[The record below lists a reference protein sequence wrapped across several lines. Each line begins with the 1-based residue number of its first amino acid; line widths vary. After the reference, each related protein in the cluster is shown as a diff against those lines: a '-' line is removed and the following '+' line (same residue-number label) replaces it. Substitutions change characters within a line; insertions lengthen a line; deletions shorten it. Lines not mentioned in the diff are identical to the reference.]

1 MDIQRI
7 AIEKL
12 NPAPYNPRK
21 DLKPGDPEYE
31 KLKRS
36 IDRWDMVEPL
46 VWNEKTGHLVG
57 GHQRLKILKARGDTE
72 TEVSVVS
79 LTADDE
85 AALNI
90 ALNNIEGAWDLTKLS
105 EVLTGLDANGYD
117 LTLTGFD
124 IQELEDLL
132 TNVGPDPD
140 ENIPEPPANPESKL
154 GEVYELGPHR
164 LMCGDATN
172 AEHVA
177 TLMAGERA
185 VACVTDPPYSVNY
198 GESHKQRGGDASVHA
213 GYVEGASTADASDV
227 LAFMG
232 LVPADVMVWSYP
244 LDRHFQAL
252 AIAYREY
259 GWEFRKEL
267 VWVKNTF
274 SFWPGAKFQQK
285 HEPIMIA
292 ARVGKPINSTVPANE
307 TTVRI
312 ADKPHAHN
320 LHPTAK
326 PMEIWAP
333 LVRFHVP
340 SGGLVYD
347 PFVGSGTTLIAAEM
361 TKRICYA
368 MEIDPGY
375 CDVVRQRY
383 KEFTDG

>member
-164 LMCGDATN
+164 LMCGDSTN

-177 TLMAGERA
+177 TLLGGVKPHLM
-185 VACVTDPPYSVNY
+185 VTDPPYGVEYDPAWREEIQHAPNRAMGKVSNDNRHDWREAWALFPGMVAYVWHAPTFQPSVQGSLEASGFDVRSQIVWNKGGGY
-198 GESHKQRGGDASVHA
+198 AVSRGHYHWQHESCCYAVQKGGKGHWQGDRKQ
-213 GYVEGASTADASDV
+213 TT
-227 LAFMG
+227 
-232 LVPADVMVWSYP
+232 VW
-244 LDRHFQAL
+244 D
-252 AIAYREY
+252 I
-259 GWEFRKEL
+259 
-267 VWVKNTF
+267 
-274 SFWPGAKFQQK
+274 QQTRNETG
-285 HEPIMIA
+285 H
-292 ARVGKPINSTVPANE
+292 GTQKPIECMKRPILNNSSPGQA
-307 TTVRI
+307 
-312 ADKPHAHN
+312 
-320 LHPTAK
+320 
-326 PMEIWAP
+326 
-333 LVRFHVP
+333 
-340 SGGLVYD
+340 VYD